1 MLDASEGWSVEDL
14 EAMLATLAAPVA
26 AAHLAGLAGAELL
39 ASLELRFDD
48 LCRKLTERRAAAAAS
63 DDGAS
68 DDGAEL

>member
-1 MLDASEGWSVEDL
+1 
-14 EAMLATLAAPVA
+14 MLATLAAPVA

-39 ASLELRFDD
+39 SSLELRFDA
-48 LCRKLTERRAAAAAS
+48 LCRKLTERRAAAAAAAAAAS

>member
-39 ASLELRFDD
+39 ASVEQRFDA
-48 LCRKLTERRAAAAAS
+48 LCRKLTERRAAAAA
-63 DDGAS
+63 A
-68 DDGAEL
+68 AAATRELRAF